1 MEAKW
6 RALLVLTA
14 ARTSLGFQFQSVA
27 SVSPMLVEELG
38 LTGADLGTLIG
49 LYFLPGL
56 ALALPGG
63 ALGRRFGDMRVV
75 VAGLLLMALGGL
87 VASLA
92 TGFAGLA
99 AGRLLAGTGAV
110 LLNVLMAKMVTDWFA
125 GQREIVLAM
134 AIFVNSF
141 PIGIG
146 LAQLSLGALAAAAG
160 WAGAFAATAGLALL
174 ALLLLRLGYR
184 PHPNDGAGQASAG
197 QGGAAGPGISLREVV
212 LVCLAGALWGGLNG
226 SFAVTIGFAPV
237 FLAQGGLSAPHSA
250 LVVGAATWLSVASV
264 QAGGMLA
271 QRRAP
276 PALLMAAGCLGWA
289 AALLAL
295 GAGLGTAGLLAAGL
309 AMGLPV
315 GVIMALPA
323 RALRPENR
331 AVGMGL
337 FYTWLYVGHA
347 GLPPLAGWV
356 QDATGLAAAPILAA
370 AGFVAALPLLHAAFL
385 LLAGRAGPGT
395 APR

>member
-1 MEAKW
+1 MDPKW
-6 RALLVLTA
+6 QALAVLTA

-184 PHPNDGAGQASAG
+184 PHPNDGAGQGS
-197 QGGAAGPGISLREVV
+197 AAGPGLALREVV
-212 LVCLAGALWGGLNG
+212 LVSLAGAMWGGLNG

-237 FLAQGGLSAPHSA
+237 FLAQGGLSASYTA
-250 LVVGAATWLSVASV
+250 LMVGTATWLSVASV

-276 PALLMAAGCLGWA
+276 PVLLMTAGCLGWA

-331 AVGMGL
+331 AIGMGL
-337 FYTWLYVGHA
+337 FYTWLYLGHA

-356 QDATGLAAAPILAA
+356 QDATGLAAAPLLAA

-385 LLAGRAGPGT
+385 LMAGRPGP
-395 APR
+395 APVAR

>member
-1 MEAKW
+1 MDPRW

-14 ARTSLGFQFQSVA
+14 ARCSLGFQFQSVA
-27 SVSPMLVEELG
+27 SVSPMLVEEMG
-38 LTGADLGTLIG
+38 LSGADLGALIG

-56 ALALPGG
+56 VLALPGG

-75 VAGLLLMALGGL
+75 AAGLVLMALGGVL
-87 VASLA
+87 SSLA

-99 AGRLLAGTGAV
+99 AGRSLGGVGAV

-125 GQREIVLAM
+125 GQRDIVLAM

-146 LAQLSLGALAAAAG
+146 LAQLGLGPL
-160 WAGAFAATAGLALL
+160 AATAGWAAGFAATGGLALA

-184 PHPNDGAGQASAG
+184 PHPNDGAGGAV
-197 QGGAAGPGISLREVV
+197 AAGRLSRREVA
-212 LVCLAGALWGGLNG
+212 LVSLAGALWGGLNG
-226 SFAVTIGFAPV
+226 GFAVTIGFAPT
-237 FLAQGGLSAPHSA
+237 FLVQGGLSPGQTG

-271 QRRAP
+271 QRRVS
-276 PALLMAAGCLGWA
+276 PALLLAGGCLVWAGCLA
-289 AALLAL
+289 AMGLGLGAVALL
-295 GAGLGTAGLLAAGL
+295 GAGL

-323 RALRPENR
+323 EALRPENR
-331 AVGMGL
+331 AIGMGL

-356 QDATGLAAAPILAA
+356 KDATGVPAAPLLAA
-370 AGFVAALPLLHAAFL
+370 AGFVAALPVIHAGFR
-385 LLAGRAGPGT
+385 LLAGGRPS
-395 APR
+395 R

>member
-1 MEAKW
+1 MDPKW

-27 SVSPMLVEELG
+27 SVSPMLVQELG
-38 LTGADLGTLIG
+38 LDGADLGGLIG

-56 ALALPGG
+56 VLALPGG
-63 ALGRRFGDMRVV
+63 ALGRRFGDRRVV

-99 AGRLLAGTGAV
+99 AGRVLAGFGAV

-160 WAGAFAATAGLALL
+160 WASAFAATGALALV
-174 ALLLLRLGYR
+174 ALLVLGLGYR
-184 PHPNDGAGQASAG
+184 RHPNDGAPA
-197 QGGAAGPGISLREVV
+197 GGAMGGARISGREVA

-226 SFAVTIGFAPV
+226 SFAVTIGFAPT
-237 FLAQGGLSAPHSA
+237 FLAQGGLSPARIGLA
-250 LVVGAATWLSVASV
+250 VGVATWLSVASV

-271 QRRAP
+271 QRGAS
-276 PALLMAAGCLGWA
+276 PAVLLVGGCLVWAACLLALGVGSGA
-289 AALLAL
+289 AALLV
-295 GAGLGTAGLLAAGL
+295 AGL
-309 AMGLPV
+309 ATGLPV

-323 RALRPENR
+323 QALRPENR

-347 GLPPLAGWV
+347 GLPPAAGWAG
-356 QDATGLAAAPILAA
+356 DASGMPAAPLLAA
-370 AGFVAALPLLHAAFL
+370 AGFVAGLPVIYALFRLLT
-385 LLAGRAGPGT
+385 GRRMEG
-395 APR
+395 

>member
-75 VAGLLLMALGGL
+75 VAGLVLMALGGL

-92 TGFAGLA
+92 SGLAGLA
-99 AGRLLAGTGAV
+99 VGRLLAGTGAV

-174 ALLLLRLGYR
+174 ALLLLRARSWPVLLLLVPISNNIGVCSLVGRGIRRLAVWRRVYR
-184 PHPNDGAGQASAG
+184 RIGTGAPFSWCFVV
-197 QGGAAGPGISLREVV
+197 AGPPTSRPRPPFSTAFFDFPIRCTIIRGV
-212 LVCLAGALWGGLNG
+212 AGRPSNGLFTEFLSTG
-226 SFAVTIGFAPV
+226 STESSPRR
-237 FLAQGGLSAPHSA
+237 FLACS
-250 LVVGAATWLSVASV
+250 
-264 QAGGMLA
+264 
-271 QRRAP
+271 
-276 PALLMAAGCLGWA
+276 
-289 AALLAL
+289 
-295 GAGLGTAGLLAAGL
+295 
-309 AMGLPV
+309 
-315 GVIMALPA
+315 I
-323 RALRPENR
+323 
-331 AVGMGL
+331 
-337 FYTWLYVGHA
+337 
-347 GLPPLAGWV
+347 
-356 QDATGLAAAPILAA
+356 
-370 AGFVAALPLLHAAFL
+370 AALPCPFHHFL
-385 LLAGRAGPGT
+385 LLPLPYMGT
-395 APR
+395 CFIFIAALFQRLESVESVERKNFIPLDSFVLYFSTLFPPPFPEDGLF

>member
-1 MEAKW
+1 MDPRW
-6 RALLVLTA
+6 QALAVLTA

-75 VAGLLLMALGGL
+75 VAGLVLMALGGL

-92 TGFAGLA
+92 TGLAGLA
-99 AGRLLAGTGAV
+99 VGRLLAGTGAV

-184 PHPNDGAGQASAG
+184 PHPNDGAGQ
-197 QGGAAGPGISLREVV
+197 GGAAGPGLSLREVV

-237 FLAQGGLSAPHSA
+237 FLAQGGLSASRTA

-264 QAGGMLA
+264 QVGGCWRSGGC
-271 QRRAP
+271 RRP
-276 PALLMAAGCLGWA
+276 C
-289 AALLAL
+289 
-295 GAGLGTAGLLAAGL
+295 
-309 AMGLPV
+309 
-315 GVIMALPA
+315 
-323 RALRPENR
+323 
-331 AVGMGL
+331 
-337 FYTWLYVGHA
+337 
-347 GLPPLAGWV
+347 
-356 QDATGLAAAPILAA
+356 
-370 AGFVAALPLLHAAFL
+370 
-385 LLAGRAGPGT
+385 
-395 APR
+395 

>member
-27 SVSPMLVEELG
+27 SVSPLLVEELG
-38 LTGADLGTLIG
+38 LTGADLGALIG

-56 ALALPGG
+56 VLALPGG
-63 ALGRRFGDMRVV
+63 ALGRRFGDTRVV
-75 VAGLLLMALGGL
+75 VAGLVLMALGGL

-99 AGRLLAGTGAV
+99 AGRVLAGMGAV

-146 LAQLSLGALAAAAG
+146 LAQLGLGVLAAAAG
-160 WAGAFAATAGLALL
+160 WALAFAATGVLALV
-174 ALLLLRLGYR
+174 ALLLLRIGYR
-184 PHPNDGAGQASAG
+184 AHPNDGAAAPAG
-197 QGGAAGPGISLREVV
+197 ARGRISGREVG
-212 LVCLAGALWGGLNG
+212 LVCLAGAMWGGLNG
-226 SFAVTIGFAPV
+226 SLAVTIGFAPT
-237 FLAQGGLSAPHSA
+237 FLVQGGLPPGQAG
-250 LVVGAATWLSVASV
+250 LVVGLATWLSVASV

-271 QRRAP
+271 QRGVS
-276 PALLMAAGCLGWA
+276 PAVLMLAGCLGWA
-289 AALLAL
+289 ACLMAL
-295 GAGLGTAGLLAAGL
+295 GAGMGVTPLLVAGL

-323 RALRPENR
+323 QALRPENR

-347 GLPPLAGWV
+347 GLPPAAGWV
-356 QDATGLAAAPILAA
+356 QDVTGVAAAPLHAA
-370 AGFVAALPLLHAAFL
+370 AGFVALLVLAYAAFR
-385 LLAGRAGPGT
+385 LLARRPVAG
-395 APR
+395 

>member
-1 MEAKW
+1 MDPRW
-6 RALLVLTA
+6 QALAVLTA

-38 LTGADLGTLIG
+38 LGGADLGALIG

-56 ALALPGG
+56 VLALPGG

-75 VAGLLLMALGGL
+75 TAGLVLMALGGVL
-87 VASLA
+87 ASLA
-92 TGFAGLA
+92 TGFGGLA
-99 AGRLLAGTGAV
+99 AGRLLGGVGAV

-125 GQREIVLAM
+125 GQHDIVLAM

-146 LAQLSLGALAAAAG
+146 LAQLGLGPLAAVAGWAAGFAATGALA
-160 WAGAFAATAGLALL
+160 LA

-184 PHPNDGAGQASAG
+184 RHPNDGAGG
-197 QGGAAGPGISLREVV
+197 VVAAGRISGREVA

-226 SFAVTIGFAPV
+226 SFAVTIGFAPT
-237 FLAQGGLSAPHSA
+237 FLVLGGLTPAQTG

-271 QRRAP
+271 QRRV
-276 PALLMAAGCLGWA
+276 PAVLLMAGGCLLWSGCL
-289 AALLAL
+289 ALMGLGL
-295 GAGLGTAGLLAAGL
+295 GAGPLLVAGL

-323 RALRPENR
+323 AALRPENR
-331 AVGMGL
+331 AIGMGL
-337 FYTWLYVGHA
+337 FYTCLYAGHA
-347 GLPPLAGWV
+347 GLPPAAGWARDV
-356 QDATGLAAAPILAA
+356 TGVAAAPLLFA
-370 AGFVAALPLLHAAFL
+370 AGCVALLPAIHAWFRRL
-385 LLAGRAGPGT
+385 SGRRMGL
-395 APR
+395 